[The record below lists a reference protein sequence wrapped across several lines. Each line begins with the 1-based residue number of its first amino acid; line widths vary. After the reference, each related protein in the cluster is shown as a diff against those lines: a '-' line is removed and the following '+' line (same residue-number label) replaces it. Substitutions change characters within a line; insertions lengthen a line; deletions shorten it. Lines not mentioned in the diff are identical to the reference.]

1 MTHGSS
7 RRAFVKDV
15 AFAFA
20 GACAGPRLAFSADAP
35 GAIATT
41 SSGKVRGATLDGI
54 NIFKGIPC
62 GATTAGTNRFM
73 PPVKPEPWTDI
84 RDALAYGPT
93 RAAGH
98 QPARGAAFP
107 PKAKTVS
114 C

>member
-1 MTHGSS
+1 MTHQSS

-20 GACAGPRLAFSADAP
+20 GACAGPRLAFSADSP

-54 NIFKGIPC
+54 NIFKGIPY

-73 PPVKPEPWTDI
+73 PTARPRRRPS
-84 RDALAYGPT
+84 
-93 RAAGH
+93 AG
-98 QPARGAAFP
+98 RGATFP